1 MAKKI
6 SIKNVAKDLSTKL
19 GREIDFHAIVEW
31 IKQDPDL
38 ASVYPHPVHQTP
50 LDIGL
55 VESIEDPG
63 HPDHQKII
71 AINDALH
78 KAPAGADDA
87 KSEAGK
93 AKGKATKGKAKGKTK
108 AGETESDPEAAAQDA
123 PEAGTESEDET
134 VPAVVPPDVE
144 TPVTEPVAPVLEA
157 SAHVVVEPG
166 DVPVTPEAVVVSAP
180 VAHTGHHEV
189 APEAHP
195 APASEAPAVEV
206 PAKPIRP
213 LEKPKKPVAARGK
226 PNVVNKPT
234 VVPVSNMVQ
243 PKPAQMKGPQ
253 VVRIEEADRLPA
265 PRPRPRPMG
274 SDNRSSSSGPNRGPN
289 NGPGGPQSIPMPAS
303 TGRSGSTHK
312 KSAAAIEKDEEESRK
327 ARARLARRKGGRS
340 ADAGVAAIREW
351 REQDLAD
358 RAERI
363 ATAVG
368 TVKERKREMSKSERA
383 QVTAQAV
390 QHKPEMIEIELPISL
405 RDLAEL
411 MGVKVADLIR
421 KLMAQGVMATAN
433 QAIEADTAQLMCM
446 EYGIEL
452 HIKQK
457 RTASEML
464 REDYDAHAMQVEQVP
479 RQAIVTILGHVDHG
493 KTSLLDKIRT
503 ANVAAGEAGGITQHV
518 GAYVVEVM
526 GGDGKPKRV
535 TFLDTPGHQ
544 AFTAMRAR
552 GATMTDVVV
561 LVVAADD
568 GVMPQTIE
576 SIAHAKA
583 AGVPIVVA
591 MNKIDKAEANP
602 MKVMGQLAEH
612 GLNPTEW
619 GGDTEV
625 VKTSALTGQ
634 GIKELIEYLDYTAT
648 LRDLKAAPSL
658 PARGSVVEA
667 FVDPNRGVIVR
678 LLVQN
683 GTLRTG
689 DYLVCGPAHGRVRSL
704 TDDLGRTIKEAG
716 PSLPVEVVGLS
727 SVPTAGE
734 QFYVTPTPEMARTVA
749 DDRAQQDR
757 LGEIAKRHTITL
769 ENLYSTLQ
777 DNQIKELRVIL
788 KADVQGSLDA
798 IKSLLNQEFGGAEVK
813 IHMLHAAV
821 GGISESD
828 VLLADASKAI
838 IVGFSVVPDESARK
852 LAESTGVEI
861 RAYRIIYEI
870 ADDIRKAMSGLLSP
884 EKQEHVLG
892 HAEVRLVY
900 KISRI
905 GNVAGC
911 AVTDGVLQ
919 RACKYRL
926 IRDGAVLVD
935 NLLLDSLKRGKEDAK
950 EVRGGFECGV
960 KVAGY
965 DDLKEGDRLEAY
977 KTVEVARTL

>member
-38 ASVYPHPVHQTP
+38 ASAYPHPVHQTP

-55 VESIEDPG
+55 VESIEDPE
-63 HPDHQKII
+63 HDDHKKII
-71 AINDALH
+71 AINDRLH
-78 KAPAGADDA
+78 KAAAPADEA
-87 KSEAGK
+87 KGETGK
-93 AKGKATKGKAKGKTK
+93 AKGKTKGKAKGKTK
-108 AGETESDPEAAAQDA
+108 AGEA
-123 PEAGTESEDET
+123 ESETEAVAHVAPAPATEPVVET
-134 VPAVVPPDVE
+134 APAVVE
-144 TPVTEPVAPVLEA
+144 APVADSVAPVVEV
-157 SAHVVVEPG
+157 SPPVVVEPS
-166 DVPVTPEAVVVSAP
+166 VAPVTPEAVVVHAP
-180 VAHTGHHEV
+180 VGHTGHDV

-213 LEKPKKPVAARGK
+213 TEKPKKPIVARGK

-274 SDNRSSSSGPNRGPN
+274 GDNRNGSSGPNRGPNNGPN

-433 QAIEADTAQLMCM
+433 QAIEAETAQLMCM

-658 PARGSVVEA
+658 PARGAVVEA

-704 TDDLGRTIKEAG
+704 TDDRGRTIKEAG

-777 DNQIKELRVIL
+777 DNKIKELRVIL